1 MGTGE
6 AIKSAWEFKLVI
18 GVWINLVINLVIG
31 VMEWGSLGI

>member
-18 GVWINLVINLVIG
+18 GPYWNEAIKSVWEFKLVIG
-31 VMEWGSLGI
+31 V